1 MNTNPDLAGL
11 LARTQALVAESRQ
24 VRMSN
29 QDLYLRSRQAAADA
43 QNCLQAQRE
52 QLQGIATG
60 NRYGSGLK
68 G

>member
-11 LARTQALVAESRQ
+11 LARTRALVAESRQ

-29 QDLYLRSRQAAADA
+29 QELYMRSRQAAADA
-43 QNCLQAQRE
+43 QTLLQAQRE
-52 QLQGIATG
+52 RLQGITAG
-60 NRYGSGLK
+60 NRFDTGLK

>member
-11 LARTQALVAESRQ
+11 LARTRALVAESRQ

-29 QDLYLRSRQAAADA
+29 QELYHRSRQAAADA
-43 QNCLQAQRE
+43 QTLLQAQRE
-52 QLQGIATG
+52 RLQGITTR
-60 NRYGSGLK
+60 NRYGNGLE

>member
-29 QDLYLRSRQAAADA
+29 QELYRRSRQAAADA
-43 QNCLQAQRE
+43 QTSLRAQRE
-52 QLQGIATG
+52 LLQDITAG
-60 NRYGSGLK
+60 NRYGNGLK
-68 G
+68 S

>member
-11 LARTQALVAESRQ
+11 LARTRALVAESRQ

-29 QDLYLRSRQAAADA
+29 QDLYLRSRQAAASA
-43 QNCLQAQRE
+43 QTSLQAQRE
-52 QLQGIATG
+52 RLQGISTG
-60 NRYGSGLK
+60 NGLK